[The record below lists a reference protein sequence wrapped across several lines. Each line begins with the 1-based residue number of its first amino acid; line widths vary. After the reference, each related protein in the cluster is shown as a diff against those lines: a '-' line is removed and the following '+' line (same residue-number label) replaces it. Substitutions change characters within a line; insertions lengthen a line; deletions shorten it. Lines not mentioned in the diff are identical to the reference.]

1 MTAFLGFNHVWEQ
14 RDSPRTLLLL
24 HGTGGDEHDL
34 MPLAALLDPNAN
46 VLSPRGQ
53 VLENGAPR
61 FFRRLAEGI
70 FDEAD
75 LRVRTANLADF
86 ITAAAAEYGFDPS
99 RVTAAGFSNGA
110 NIAAALLLI
119 NPGVL
124 NRAVLFRAM
133 VPLTPETPPALDGT
147 KVFLSAGRTD
157 PLIKPENTERL
168 AIMLQQY
175 GADVELQWSPLGHT
189 LGKQDIAAARAW
201 LG

>member
-1 MTAFLGFNHVWEQ
+1 MTTLFGFTHVWEQ
-14 RDSPRTLLLL
+14 RNSPRTLLLL

-34 MPLAALLDPNAN
+34 VPLAAMLDPDAN
-46 VLSPRGQ
+46 ILSPRGQ

-61 FFRRLAEGI
+61 FFRRLAEGV

-75 LRVRTANLADF
+75 LRARTASLVDF
-86 ITAAAAEYGFDPS
+86 ITAAAAEYGFDPLQ
-99 RVTAAGFSNGA
+99 VTAAGFSNGA
-110 NIAAALLLI
+110 NIAAALLLL

-124 NRAVLFRAM
+124 RRAVLFRAM
-133 VPLTPETPPALDGT
+133 VPLIPETPPALGGT

-168 AIMLQQY
+168 ATLLTQY

-189 LGKQDIAAARAW
+189 LGKQDVAAARAW